1 MRRPCLTTLLQ
12 GRVVQF
18 SAHVERCLQFSS
30 LLAIRIKTIFERS
43 SWHLRSYAQGVSL
56 VHIEQSLP
64 AAPGTYRRFSPSRPL
79 AAKTR
84 GVLVYIRLV
93 FASSQDLQ
101 ASHRLFRVVGL
112 VRDARYGGIREG
124 ARPVAYVPFAG
135 VRSDGTSVP
144 QNWGTFI
151 MRTSSANPL
160 AMAEALRREVSRAR
174 PEFRVSRVRTQL
186 EINQAQTVRERLLAL
201 LALFF
206 GVVAPVL
213 GGVGL
218 YGVLHYSA
226 LERQRE
232 IGIRMAIGAPVAA
245 VVRIVTV
252 GAFLMALVGAA
263 MGLGARSVH
272 GGAVLR
278 S

>member
-1 MRRPCLTTLLQ
+1 M
-12 GRVVQF
+12 
-18 SAHVERCLQFSS
+18 
-30 LLAIRIKTIFERS
+30 
-43 SWHLRSYAQGVSL
+43 
-56 VHIEQSLP
+56 
-64 AAPGTYRRFSPSRPL
+64 
-79 AAKTR
+79 AAKPR
-84 GVLVYIRLV
+84 GLLVYIRLL
-93 FASSQDLQ
+93 FASSQDLQASLASQ

-112 VRDARYGGIREG
+112 ARDARYGGMREG

-160 AMAEALRREVSRAR
+160 AMPEALRQEVSQAR
-174 PEFRVSRVRTQL
+174 PEFRMSRVCTQL
-186 EINQAQTVRERLLAL
+186 EINPAQTVRERLLAM

-206 GVVAPVL
+206 GVVAAVL

-218 YGVLHYSA
+218 YGVLHYSV

-232 IGIRMAIGAPVAA
+232 MGIRVAIGAPVAP

-252 GAFLMALVGAA
+252 DAFLMVLVGAA
-263 MGLGARSVH
+263 MGLASGLALVRYM
-272 GGAVLR
+272 AALF
-278 S
+278 